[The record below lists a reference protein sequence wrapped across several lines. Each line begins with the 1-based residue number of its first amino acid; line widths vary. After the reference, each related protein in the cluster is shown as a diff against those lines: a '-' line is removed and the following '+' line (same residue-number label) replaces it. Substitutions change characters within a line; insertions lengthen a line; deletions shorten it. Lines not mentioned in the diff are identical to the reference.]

1 MTDTPRRRRSALYL
15 PASNDRAIAKAR
27 TLACDVVILDLEDSV
42 APEAKEAA
50 RAQAVT
56 ALALGDFGD
65 RELVVRIN
73 ALDTEWAAADL
84 AALAE
89 APPHAILLPKVNG
102 PADLAACAALLPGDV
117 ALWAMIE
124 TPAALLALG
133 QIAAAPR
140 LAALVMGIND
150 LAKDMGMQPGS
161 DRLPFH
167 SFLATTVAA
176 ARAHGLGALD
186 GVFNGIDDAQGL
198 VAECAQGRRFGFDGK
213 TLIHPSQ
220 IAACNSAFS
229 PGTAEIAEAEAIRDA
244 FALPEHAGKGA
255 IRLDGRM
262 VERLHLAQ
270 ALRVLAT
277 VGR

>member
-1 MTDTPRRRRSALYL
+1 MTDIPRPRRSALYL

-27 TLACDVVILDLEDSV
+27 TIDCDVVILDLEDSV
-42 APEAKEAA
+42 APEAKETA

-56 ALALGDFGD
+56 ALAVGDFGE

-89 APPHAILLPKVNG
+89 APPHAILLPKVNTA
-102 PADLAACAALLPGDV
+102 ADLAACAQRLPEGA

-124 TPAALLALG
+124 TPTALLALP

-150 LAKDMGMQPGS
+150 LAKDMGMHPGS
-161 DRLPFH
+161 DRLPFQP
-167 SFLATTVAA
+167 FLATTVAA
-176 ARAHGLGALD
+176 ARAHGLAALD
-186 GVFNGIDDAQGL
+186 GVFNGIDDPEGL
-198 VAECAQGRRFGFDGK
+198 AAECAQGRRFGFDGK

-220 IAACNSAFS
+220 VAPCNAAFS
-229 PGTAEIAEAEAIRDA
+229 PNAADIAEAEAIRDA
-244 FALPEHAGKGA
+244 FALPEHRGKGA
-255 IRLDGRM
+255 IRLHGRM

-270 ALRVLAT
+270 AMRVLAIA
-277 VGR
+277 RQ